1 MSLTKEVKVDKIEL
15 VNGVNL
21 QVREVVSVKEN
32 GEVISQSYNRKA
44 FSPSTFSVAPQNG
57 KVKFVDTDLSG
68 QAQIVQDVAGASWTN
83 DAKKAWQD
91 QIIAQHKKG

>member
-44 FSPSTFSVAPQNG
+44 
-57 KVKFVDTDLSG
+57 LSL
-68 QAQIVQDVAGASWTN
+68 IH
-83 DAKKAWQD
+83 
-91 QIIAQHKKG
+91 I